1 MPKREEHRH
10 TYVVETET
18 GHVGFVSTTV
28 IRTRAGMHELVDR
41 LSSGLVAKEAELR
54 DPLES
59 RDRPL
64 TLFREYATKTGG
76 QSSRVPLNFQ
86 VAPIL
91 EPYHVAGGFRAADL
105 LSPALCVLGL
115 ALLYF
120 AIVGIRV
127 SFDG

>member
-18 GHVGFVSTTV
+18 GHMGFVSTKV

-41 LSSGLVAKEAELR
+41 LSSGLLAKEAELR
-54 DPLES
+54 DRLES

-64 TLFREYATKTGG
+64 TLFREYATTAGG
-76 QSSRVPLNFQ
+76 HSSRVHLNFQ
-86 VAPIL
+86 LAPTL
-91 EPYHVAGGFRAADL
+91 EPYHVARGFRVASL
-105 LSPALCVLGL
+105 LLPAFCVVGL